1 LDGLY
6 GWYAYGCCWWMAG
19 DEYDDELWYGELDGY
34 WTSLTWP
41 AEFGR
46 RDVGECAEPPC
57 ATAADTPTTEVGE
70 PARCL
75 LCFLRLGLY
84 L

>member
-1 LDGLY
+1 MDGLY
-6 GWYAYGCCWWMAG
+6 GWYAYGCCWCMAG
-19 DEYDDELWYGELDGY
+19 DEYDELWYGELDGY

-41 AEFGR
+41 VELGR
-46 RDVGECAEPPC
+46 LDVGDWPGPPVP
-57 ATAADTPTTEVGE
+57 TAAPTTDVGE

-75 LCFLRLGLY
+75 LCFLRRGLY